1 LTKAKQQVDVSRR
14 GVNKL
19 PKHSASGVTFAHRE
33 NWISCLSSH
42 QLFKDSAA
50 EATQTSQLAVL
61 AVLPQ
66 VVVMAISLDPS
77 EYNTVPHFR
86 RKATQARLISND
98 QFGQNISLPNVREDC
113 GLNLFFRFGEG
124 NTLICYPQT
133 CKEVGH
139 AVWDVHHYQL

>member
-1 LTKAKQQVDVSRR
+1 LKVRYSGIELVHEYYQDKFLFFE

-77 EYNTVPHFR
+77 GYNTVPHFR

-98 QFGQNISLPNVREDC
+98 QFGQNIHSEM
-113 GLNLFFRFGEG
+113 
-124 NTLICYPQT
+124 
-133 CKEVGH
+133 
-139 AVWDVHHYQL
+139 